1 MTEEQPIE
9 IITTADLLAKV
20 GEKRAQGWRIV
31 QIGATHLKDKIEIN
45 YSFDLNGKYVILRI
59 EAPALN
65 PRVPSISQIFWC
77 AFIYENE
84 MQDLFGIQVDNMA
97 VDFKGKFYKMAVS
110 QPFVPKTA
118 PVVSS
123 APAPAP
129 AAAVAAVKS

>member
-9 IITTADLLAKV
+9 IIAVGELTAKV
-20 GEKRAQGWRIV
+20 AEKRSQGWRIV

-45 YSFDLNGKYVILRI
+45 YSFDLDGKYAIMRI

-65 PRVPSISQIFWC
+65 PKVPSISQIYWC

-118 PVVSS
+118 PVIS
-123 APAPAP
+123 PAPSLAP
-129 AAAVAAVKS
+129 AAAASAKS